1 MSDLPEKFDKSF
13 YTLAVIGY
21 WILVNDVLDTEEGR
35 TQVKG
40 AFRDA
45 MLAGSSSY
53 EELISVPEIAA
64 ALEDIDRV
72 QNGES
77 VGDVS
82 RSRMFET
89 SEGR

>member
-45 MLAGSSSY
+45 MLAGSTF
-53 EELISVPEIAA
+53 EELCLVPEIAA

-77 VGDVS
+77 VEDVS
-82 RSRMFET
+82 RSRMFEK
-89 SEGR
+89 EGV

>member
-1 MSDLPEKFDKSF
+1 MPELDFDRSF
-13 YTLAVIGY
+13 YTLAVIGV
-21 WILVNDVLDTEEGR
+21 WILRDDALDTEEGR
-35 TQVKG
+35 EKVKG

-45 MLAGSSSY
+45 MLAGSSTF
-53 EELISVPEIAA
+53 EELCLVPEIAA

-89 SEGR
+89 PEGR